1 MGKMEEFFLIG
12 SQVNEIEIK
21 ELLLR
26 RYGRYDFPDMK
37 FEEFIDFIVLA
48 ITMDRQDKVREEYLV
63 LLPML
68 IKGGHYMTFDKFYE
82 EATGSN
88 IDWRPSEDILKEAE
102 QIQERFKNGS

>member
-1 MGKMEEFFLIG
+1 MEEFFLIG

-102 QIQERFKNGS
+102 QIQERFKNGG